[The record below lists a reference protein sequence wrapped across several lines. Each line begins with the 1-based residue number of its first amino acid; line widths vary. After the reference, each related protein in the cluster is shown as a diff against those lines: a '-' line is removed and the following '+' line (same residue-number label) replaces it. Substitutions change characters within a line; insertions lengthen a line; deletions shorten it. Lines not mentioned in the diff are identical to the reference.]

1 LDKVLILWERR
12 WLLVKVD
19 LKIDLPLNK
28 IAQPQPLG
36 LSASYT
42 AFANDGSESKMKE
55 RKAKEKT
62 TCLSL

>member
-1 LDKVLILWERR
+1 M
-12 WLLVKVD
+12 VKVD